1 MGSVLRHSGF
11 WFAACGFITL
21 PIAPAT
27 ALTPQAA
34 QAAGPVQGGVDA
46 WETGDYAAAMR
57 LWLPAAEGG
66 NGDAQFNLGQAYKL
80 GRGVPVDFAS
90 AQYWFRRAAAQGHLQ
105 AEDNLAILLFTT
117 GQREAAMPLI
127 HRSAARGDARAMLLL
142 GTVLFNGDLAPRDW
156 PRAYAL
162 VRRASD
168 AGLGLAKD
176 RLVELDRL
184 IPADQRQ
191 KGLTLLP
198 ELQREE
204 NAARLAPAPPIV
216 MANGALAA
224 IAAPTSTPAEPEN
237 PPQTPMINL
246 PPSRLS
252 ADLEAAAQ
260 PDQTI
265 PAAVPAP
272 RAAPGVTFAL
282 PPETLPPTPPAVT
295 VAAPVPIPVSA
306 AAPAPAA
313 PVIDAITTPAPL
325 LPGAS
330 TTIEPAPDPVAPKA
344 AIEIEAETET
354 KTEAEAEARSPVA
367 PTLSTTPEAPPVPAT
382 QPPVVLPSPVAS
394 SPIPSN
400 AAAPSTTITAPSR
413 WHAQLGAFSIAENAN
428 KLWFSLSAR
437 HAELQG
443 RAPIF
448 LRTGRL
454 TRLLIGGF
462 ESQQQAASLCASLR
476 GKGQPCILVRE

>member
-1 MGSVLRHSGF
+1 
-11 WFAACGFITL
+11 
-21 PIAPAT
+21 
-27 ALTPQAA
+27 
-34 QAAGPVQGGVDA
+34 
-46 WETGDYAAAMR
+46 
-57 LWLPAAEGG
+57 
-66 NGDAQFNLGQAYKL
+66 
-80 GRGVPVDFAS
+80 
-90 AQYWFRRAAAQGHLQ
+90 
-105 AEDNLAILLFTT
+105 
-117 GQREAAMPLI
+117 
-127 HRSAARGDARAMLLL
+127 
-142 GTVLFNGDLAPRDW
+142 
-156 PRAYAL
+156 
-162 VRRASD
+162 
-168 AGLGLAKD
+168 
-176 RLVELDRL
+176 
-184 IPADQRQ
+184 
-191 KGLTLLP
+191 
-198 ELQREE
+198 
-204 NAARLAPAPPIV
+204 
-216 MANGALAA
+216 MANGALPA

-260 PDQTI
+260 PDQAI
-265 PAAVPAP
+265 PAAVPTP
-272 RAAPGVTFAL
+272 RPTPGVTFAL

-295 VAAPVPIPVSA
+295 VPAPTHIPVSA

-313 PVIDAITTPAPL
+313 PVIDAVTTPAPL

-344 AIEIEAETET
+344 ATQIEAETETET

-367 PTLSTTPEAPPVPAT
+367 PPLSTTPEAPPVPAT
-382 QPPVVLPSPVAS
+382 QPPVVLP